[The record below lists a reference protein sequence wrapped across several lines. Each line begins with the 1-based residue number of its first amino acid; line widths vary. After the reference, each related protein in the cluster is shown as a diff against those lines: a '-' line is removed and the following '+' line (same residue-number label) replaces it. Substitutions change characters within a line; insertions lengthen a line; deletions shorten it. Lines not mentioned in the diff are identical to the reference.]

1 MPITIPIRRIGKTR
15 LQRESTSDTTPVA
28 IDGDISTY
36 TAEDWAKLGY
46 NATFGNN
53 LADNA
58 RTVGENM
65 EAAGSRA
72 NCLGGVKRSFI
83 AATGSSPFGA
93 PEQGITV
100 ASKCISVMEENE
112 NFREV
117 TGISANNLQY
127 LPAGAVVVW
136 SSSTSGDTP
145 ASLYGHISISLGD
158 GNESSD
164 SIDPQYRSVG
174 TNGKPRVCIPV

>member
-1 MPITIPIRRIGKTR
+1 MA
-15 LQRESTSDTTPVA
+15 DTTP
-28 IDGDISTY
+28 IEINGDISTF
-36 TAEDWAKLGY
+36 TTEDWEKLGY
-46 NATFGNN
+46 NETFGTN

-58 RTVGENM
+58 RVVGERM
-65 EAAGSRA
+65 EAAGSQA

-100 ASKCISVMEENE
+100 ASRCASVMEEQE
-112 NFREV
+112 NFREI
-117 TGISANNLQY
+117 TGISANDLQY

-136 SSSTSGDTP
+136 TESTTGTSP
-145 ASLYGHISISLGD
+145 ASRYGHISISLGD

-164 SIDPQYRSVG
+164 SIDRQYRHVG
-174 TNGKPRVCIPV
+174 ENGRPRVFIPV